1 MQLQFLENK
10 EKCVSVYFRANSFEF
25 KYNHTLATKKK
36 NLNSKN
42 VPNSF
47 LQETTPTVE
56 SLLLYKEST

>member
-47 LQETTPTVE
+47 LQGTTTVE